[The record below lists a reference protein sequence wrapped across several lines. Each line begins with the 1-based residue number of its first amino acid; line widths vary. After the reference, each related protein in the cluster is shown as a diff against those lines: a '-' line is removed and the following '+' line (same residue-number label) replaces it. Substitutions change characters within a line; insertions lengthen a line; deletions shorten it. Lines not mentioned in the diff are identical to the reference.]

1 LRPYSKTLEGR
12 IVLVVAAI
20 KAFDN
25 KKEWQPLFLSHEAT
39 ESRQNAL
46 AALRSKV
53 ERKDSFPHLPLYFLK
68 QDIMEDMTRWT
79 PTSGI
84 PQGAVVSPLLANPY
98 LHELD
103 VEMRQAGLVM
113 VRYADDAVVLSA
125 GA

>member
-1 LRPYSKTLEGR
+1 
-12 IVLVVAAI
+12 
-20 KAFDN
+20 
-25 KKEWQPLFLSHEAT
+25 
-39 ESRQNAL
+39 
-46 AALRSKV
+46 
-53 ERKDSFPHLPLYFLK
+53 
-68 QDIMEDMTRWT
+68 MEDMTRWT